1 MLLARAATKEEKEKK
16 DGGVAAGP
24 PKKKKQRVLTVSD
37 VDRFMQNYLAE
48 RADANGMLQPQPPRE
63 PPPPSLIIKA
73 SRSTT
78 GQ

>member
-1 MLLARAATKEEKEKK
+1 MLLARAATKEDKEKK

-24 PKKKKQRVLTVSD
+24 PKKKKQRAMAADD
-37 VDRFMQNYLAE
+37 VDLFIHNYLAE
-48 RADANGMLQPQPPRE
+48 RANANGMLQPQPPRE
-63 PPPPSLIIKA
+63 PPPPYLIKA

>member
-24 PKKKKQRVLTVSD
+24 PKKKKQRVMTDAD
-37 VDRFMQNYLAE
+37 VDRFVDNYLSE

-63 PPPPSLIIKA
+63 PPPPSLILKA
-73 SRSTT
+73 SRSAT

>member
-24 PKKKKQRVLTVSD
+24 PKNKKQRVMTD
-37 VDRFMQNYLAE
+37 ADADRFVDNDLGEIA
-48 RADANGMLQPQPPRE
+48 AANGMLQPQPPRE
-63 PPPPSLIIKA
+63 PPPPSLILKA
-73 SRSTT
+73 SRSFT

>member
-24 PKKKKQRVLTVSD
+24 PKKKKQRVLTVAD
-37 VDRFMQNYLAE
+37 VDRFIQNYLAE

-63 PPPPSLIIKA
+63 PPPPSLILKA
-73 SRSTT
+73 SRSFT

>member
-1 MLLARAATKEEKEKK
+1 MLLARAATKEDKEKK

-24 PKKKKQRVLTVSD
+24 PKKKKQRAMTADD
-37 VDRFMQNYLAE
+37 VDRFIHNYLAE
-48 RADANGMLQPQPPRE
+48 RANANGMLQPQPPRE
-63 PPPPSLIIKA
+63 PPPPYLIKA

>member
-24 PKKKKQRVLTVSD
+24 PKKKKQRVMTDAD
-37 VDRFMQNYLAE
+37 VDRFVNNYLSE
-48 RADANGMLQPQPPRE
+48 RADANGMLQPQPPCE
-63 PPPPSLIIKA
+63 PPPSHILKA
-73 SRSTT
+73 SRFAT

>member
-1 MLLARAATKEEKEKK
+1 MLLARAATKEKKEKK

-24 PKKKKQRVLTVSD
+24 PQDKKQRVMTDTD
-37 VDRFMQNYLAE
+37 VDRLVDNYLSE

-63 PPPPSLIIKA
+63 PPPPSLILKA
-73 SRSTT
+73 SRSAT

>member
-1 MLLARAATKEEKEKK
+1 MLLARAATKEDKEKK

-24 PKKKKQRVLTVSD
+24 PKKKKQRAMAADD
-37 VDRFMQNYLAE
+37 VDRFIHNYLAE

-63 PPPPSLIIKA
+63 PPPPYLIKA

>member
-1 MLLARAATKEEKEKK
+1 MIVARAATKEEKEKK

-24 PKKKKQRVLTVSD
+24 PKKKKQRVLTVAD

-63 PPPPSLIIKA
+63 PPPSYMLKA
-73 SRSTT
+73 SRSYT

>member
-24 PKKKKQRVLTVSD
+24 PKKKKQRAMTADDL
-37 VDRFMQNYLAE
+37 DRFIHNFLAE
-48 RADANGMLQPQPPRE
+48 RANANGMLQPQPPRE
-63 PPPPSLIIKA
+63 PPPPYLIKA

>member
-1 MLLARAATKEEKEKK
+1 MLLARAATKEDKEKK

-24 PKKKKQRVLTVSD
+24 PKKKKQRAMAADD
-37 VDRFMQNYLAE
+37 VDRFIHNYLAE
-48 RADANGMLQPQPPRE
+48 RADANGMLQPQPPRG
-63 PPPPSLIIKA
+63 PPPPYLIKA